1 MFYLI
6 QLLGEAKDTLFDSL
20 SRKSN
25 IFFIYFF
32 GIKAELEI
40 FVWGPSCSI
49 NIFIKVTPHTYIHTF
64 FYYMYTPFYLIRY
77 IYTHPTQKKK
87 GLVFSIKIMFNGDFS

>member
-25 IFFIYFF
+25 IFFIYLF

-40 FVWGPSCSI
+40 FVWGPSYSI
-49 NIFIKVTPHTYIHTF
+49 NIFIKVTPHTYIHTLF
-64 FYYMYTPFYLIRY
+64 FYLICY
-77 IYTHPTQKKK
+77 ICTHPTKKK
-87 GLVFSIKIMFNGDFS
+87 SLVFSIKIMFDGDHS

>member
-25 IFFIYFF
+25 IFFIYLF

-40 FVWGPSCSI
+40 FV
-49 NIFIKVTPHTYIHTF
+49 
-64 FYYMYTPFYLIRY
+64 
-77 IYTHPTQKKK
+77 
-87 GLVFSIKIMFNGDFS
+87 